1 MLNGLHIVAFLSLSH
16 GTQGNKC
23 TKETSTQLSLFLPLT
38 KLFFFLSF
46 FKAPEKEE
54 KKAVELNRPF
64 PKLSST
70 SDVQVSPL

>member
-1 MLNGLHIVAFLSLSH
+1 MHK
-16 GTQGNKC
+16 GNKYPAFFISAIDK
-23 TKETSTQLSLFLPLT
+23 T
-38 KLFFFLSF
+38 FFFLSF